1 MERGL
6 DREMNKGT
14 DREVD
19 KGLDRRERDGGSNR
33 VRDRRRYTVILS
45 VLVSLFLLYFL
56 AVLSRLS

>member
-19 KGLDRRERDGGSNR
+19 KGLDRRKREMEGAKEGVIEGG
-33 VRDRRRYTVILS
+33 IL
-45 VLVSLFLLYFL
+45 
-56 AVLSRLS
+56 